1 MWAMIFVTHIGM
13 GQMLRPGGH
22 RCFSFFFATPSLFG
36 IPKSYPC
43 PYDHRSHILLATE
56 TMPYAEAY
64 HPRDKSPEIWHLETI
79 DSWKDAAAGWTS
91 KKDRKRRF
99 HIDLRSTIW
108 KPVRF
113 GVYWIWENSLIYIY
127 IILVDWDAKRPQEW
141 SYVSGMELDPERS
154 KSKEHLWCENQW
166 TDIFAIPKHRSD
178 YNWLGQ
184 WFDVHIFWGLV
195 ETVVQAPI
203 DVKEHVH
210 VRRLLASECPNTGLF

>member
-1 MWAMIFVTHIGM
+1 MDVSQTKHSSKILWRHINNNSNLLMWAMIFVTHIGM
-13 GQMLRPGGH
+13 SQMLRPGGH

-43 PYDHRSHILLATE
+43 PYDHSLHILLATE

-108 KPVRF
+108 NPSGLGFIEF
-113 GVYWIWENSLIYIY
+113 GKILSLIYIY
-127 IILVDWDAKRPQEW
+127 IYYL
-141 SYVSGMELDPERS
+141 G
-154 KSKEHLWCENQW
+154 
-166 TDIFAIPKHRSD
+166 
-178 YNWLGQ
+178 WLRCKK
-184 WFDVHIFWGLV
+184 
-195 ETVVQAPI
+195 TSRVVLCFRHGAWPRKI
-203 DVKEHVH
+203 
-210 VRRLLASECPNTGLF
+210 